1 MSPMNFGFVST
12 RFAGTDGVS
21 LESLKWAAVLEEA
34 GHLVFW
40 FSGLSD
46 RPADRSRVVPEAH
59 FAHPAVEAV
68 NAAVWDV
75 DEIPPEVDDEISR
88 LRRLYLRELESFV
101 ERFGIEVLVPQNA
114 VTIPMNVPLGL
125 AIADLIRRTAIPT
138 MAHHHDFHWE
148 RERFTGSG
156 VTPLLEEAFPPHLPG
171 MAHAVI
177 HSGARRDLRERF
189 GIEAVLVPNVMPFER
204 DPPAA
209 RQEGATV
216 RASLGLEEA
225 DRLILQPTRV
235 VPRKGIELAIE
246 LLDRLDDVRNHL
258 VVSHE
263 AGDEGLAYRDAL
275 LEMAGER
282 GVKIHFLEPEDGT
295 GPSLDDL
302 YHAADL
308 VSFPSL
314 FEGFGNALLEAVW
327 FGKPVFVNR
336 YPVFRTDIEPLGFHF
351 TMIDHE
357 VGAEAVEEVRA
368 LLADPESVKPLL
380 LENRRLAAAHFGYTT
395 LRERIGELLGQLG
408 MRL

>member
-1 MSPMNFGFVST
+1 MNFGFVST

-34 GHLVFW
+34 GHRVFW

-59 FAHPAVEAV
+59 FAHPAVVAV
-68 NAAVWDV
+68 NEALWEVESIA
-75 DEIPPEVDDEISR
+75 PEVLGEIER
-88 LRRLYLRELESFV
+88 LRRLYRSELGNFV
-101 ERFGIEVLVPQNA
+101 SQFGIEVLVPQNA

-125 AIADLIRRTAIPT
+125 AIADLIRETVIPT

-148 RERFTGSG
+148 RERFTGAG
-156 VTPLLEEAFPPHLPG
+156 VAPLLEEAFPPQLAG

-177 HSGARRDLRERF
+177 HSGAQRDLRERF
-189 GIEAVLVPNVMPFER
+189 GIEAVLVPNVMPFEV

-209 RQEGATV
+209 RQDGATV
-216 RASLGLEEA
+216 RAWLGLGER

-246 LLDRLDDVRNHL
+246 LLDRLDDSLNHL

-263 AGDEGLAYRDAL
+263 AGDEGLEYRDAL
-275 LEMAGER
+275 LEMARER
-282 GVKIHFLEPEDGT
+282 GVKIRFLAPEDGAA
-295 GPSLDDL
+295 PSLDDL

-351 TMIDHE
+351 VVIDGA
-357 VGAEAVEEVRA
+357 VGTEAVEEVRA
-368 LLADPESVKPLL
+368 VLADPESVKPVL

-395 LRERIGELLGQLG
+395 LRERIGELLAQLG